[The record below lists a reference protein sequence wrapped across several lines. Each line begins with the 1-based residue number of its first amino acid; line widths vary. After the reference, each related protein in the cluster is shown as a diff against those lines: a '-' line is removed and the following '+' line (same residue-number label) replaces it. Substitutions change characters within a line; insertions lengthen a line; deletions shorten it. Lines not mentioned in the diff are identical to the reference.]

1 PGTPN
6 ARQAENPGAPLAPCS
21 LRPGSHDFLHRQRV
35 GACMVS
41 IGGGGHIVGAAFPR
55 REGHPAVIAPAAV
68 AVVRAIDQVAVRIVN
83 PPESRVPQCA
93 GAARRSPQID
103 AVGRAGP
110 QRDCKPVP
118 VARVIDLA
126 RDRPIHRD
134 PPGRVGPGR
143 HRVGGRAIR
152 HRQRVGA
159 CMVSL
164 AGGGHIVGAAFPR
177 REGHPAVIAPGAVV
191 VVRRAANQIAL
202 RIVYPAQ
209 IRVEQGAAAGPLS
222 LQIDA
227 VGRAGHQGDRKPVP
241 VARVIDLA
249 RDRSSDRD
257 PAGRAGCRCV
267 VV

>member
-1 PGTPN
+1 HIVGAAFPRCEGHP
-6 ARQAENPGAPLAPCS
+6 AVIAPGAVVVVRRAANQIALRIVNPAQIRVEQGAAAGPLS
-21 LRPGSHDFLHRQRV
+21 LQIDVVGRAGHQGDRKPVLVAIMIDLARDRSIHRDRPGRADLVRVRVAWRLLHRQRV
-35 GACMVS
+35 GALTAS
-41 IGGGGHIVGAAFPR
+41 KAAGGHIVGAAFPR
-55 REGHPAVIAPAAV
+55 
-68 AVVRAIDQVAVRIVN
+68 
-83 PPESRVPQCA
+83 C
-93 GAARRSPQID
+93 
-103 AVGRAGP
+103 
-110 QRDCKPVP
+110 
-118 VARVIDLA
+118 
-126 RDRPIHRD
+126 
-134 PPGRVGPGR
+134 
-143 HRVGGRAIR
+143 
-152 HRQRVGA
+152 
-159 CMVSL
+159 
-164 AGGGHIVGAAFPR
+164 
-177 REGHPAVIAPGAVV
+177 EGHPAVIAPGAVV